1 MNPELEFYR
10 TYNNNY
16 NEYGKRLREE
26 ISNRQSSHHSIEE
39 SMNYLGPDRHQKY
52 ARLSMVTQPS
62 EKPSAVSNIRRP
74 SFPDQVCI
82 YYHYILLFP
91 NHFLSLLFLSFMGL
105 KKTCCNNLQASKRR
119 LKSKPRTLSRY
130 SRNIRSTGFSQ
141 PK

>member
-16 NEYGKRLREE
+16 NQYGKRLREE
-26 ISNRQSSHHSIEE
+26 ISNRQSHHNIIEE
-39 SMNYLGPDRHQKY
+39 STVYLGPDKHKKHP
-52 ARLSMVTQPS
+52 RLSMVTQAS
-62 EKPSAVSNIRRP
+62 EKPSTISNNRRP
-74 SFPDQVCI
+74 SFPDEVCS

-91 NHFLSLLFLSFMGL
+91 NRFLSLLFLSFMGL

-130 SRNIRSTGFSQ
+130 SRNIRSNGFSQ